1 MDASLSLPSKPRLDF
16 VGGDFVIECWFRV
29 EAFTN
34 HYGTLLA
41 NGVTSFLSVS
51 RFLMVYGENA
61 AVTTQRRKIGFG
73 GADSGFGN
81 PLLLSS
87 TVLSVGVWYRV
98 KVVRA
103 GSRFEL
109 YLNDVLE
116 ATAVD
121 ARVVDI
127 GNSGTRVGA
136 NLWDGANGFFRGH
149 IGELRV
155 VSGASEPGVLPQ
167 TVRHPIPSKRMPTRA
182 ATMGRFDTGLTV
194 ARPFGT
200 RRVDLSKLRGD
211 YYTGVLGKGIGR
223 VRGKTLDYLDPLNVP
238 YRARVRLIR
247 EIDGMQ
253 MREVWAGADGSYDF
267 QYVDELQVYTVLAY
281 YVNNA
286 KRAVV
291 TDGLSRVNGK
301 VELMP

>member
-1 MDASLSLPSKPRLDF
+1 
-16 VGGDFVIECWFRV
+16 
-29 EAFTN
+29 
-34 HYGTLLA
+34 
-41 NGVTSFLSVS
+41 
-51 RFLMVYGENA
+51 
-61 AVTTQRRKIGFG
+61 
-73 GADSGFGN
+73 
-81 PLLLSS
+81 
-87 TVLSVGVWYRV
+87 
-98 KVVRA
+98 
-103 GSRFEL
+103 
-109 YLNDVLE
+109 
-116 ATAVD
+116 
-121 ARVVDI
+121 
-127 GNSGTRVGA
+127 
-136 NLWDGANGFFRGH
+136 
-149 IGELRV
+149 
-155 VSGASEPGVLPQ
+155 
-167 TVRHPIPSKRMPTRA
+167 MPTRA